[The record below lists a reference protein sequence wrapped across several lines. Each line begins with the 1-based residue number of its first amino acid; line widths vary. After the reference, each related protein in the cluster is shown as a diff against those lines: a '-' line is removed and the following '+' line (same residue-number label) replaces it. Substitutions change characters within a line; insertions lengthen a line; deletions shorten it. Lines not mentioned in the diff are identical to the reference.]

1 MKYLEYEKIH
11 YWKINMKYLE
21 YEKNYTTE
29 KLINETKKNQIQ
41 HIFPT
46 SFGKNCRKKFRN

>member
-1 MKYLEYEKIH
+1 
-11 YWKINMKYLE
+11 MKYLE

-29 KLINETKKNQIQ
+29 KLINETKKKQIK

-46 SFGKNCRKKFRN
+46 I